1 VVSTKLPS
9 VVSQLSIIKIGLLL
23 QPQKKQIQMRK
34 SYLALLLITSLFTIA
49 TFAQDMEIKDVA
61 TAAEVE
67 LKAHEDSTKHW
78 DIGGSLA
85 LNLGQTYLKSWAS
98 GGQNAISIAFTG
110 LARANYRKGKA
121 AWDNNLVLGLGG
133 IALFPQ
139 EKYKDNLNKFPF
151 RKNIDNLQLTSIGSY
166 QIDKKGKWFA
176 SGLLD
181 FRSQLLAGHGEYAHA
196 DTVLNSD
203 GSIDEID
210 LNPNRINKRTTVSQ
224 FAAPAYLTLSAGITY
239 KPVSWVQFY
248 VSPAA
253 GKLTFVN
260 PAANVFDAKTGG
272 KGAMAYG
279 LETPTSIY
287 RAEFG
292 WYLRAN
298 LEKEVFKNV
307 IVKTQVELFGNY
319 LDNEHID
326 NIDLAVDAAEGT
338 VYYDPATRDQ
348 NTVGTD
354 ESGGT
359 IYTYDN
365 RTNVDVNWQT
375 WITLKINKYLQASLE
390 WQMLYD
396 YDISVPKYQ
405 NDGITTYS
413 SRGLQFRQGFSL
425 SVGYTF

>member
-1 VVSTKLPS
+1 MK
-9 VVSQLSIIKIGLLL
+9 KLLL
-23 QPQKKQIQMRK
+23 TCFL
-34 SYLALLLITSLFTIA
+34 SSSLFTVA
-49 TFAQDMEIKDVA
+49 TYAQDMEIKDVA
-61 TAAEVE
+61 TAAEAE
-67 LKAHEDSTKHW
+67 FKAHKDSTKNW

-139 EKYKDNLNKFPF
+139 ERYSDNLNRFPF
-151 RKNIDNLQLTSIGSY
+151 RKNIDNLQLTSVGSY

-176 SGLLD
+176 SGLVD

-196 DTVLNSD
+196 DTVLNTD
-203 GSIDEID
+203 GSIDEIN

-224 FAAPAYLTLSAGITY
+224 FAAPAFLTLSAGITY
-239 KPVSWVQFY
+239 KPVDWVQFY
-248 VSPAA
+248 LSPAA
-253 GKLTFVN
+253 GKFTFVN

-279 LETPTSIY
+279 LETPTSVY

-319 LDNEHID
+319 LDDEHKD
-326 NIDLAVDAAEGT
+326 NIDLTVDDVDGT

-348 NTVGTD
+348 NTARLD
-354 ESGGT
+354 ESGAI

-365 RTNVDVNWQT
+365 RSNVDVNWQT

-396 YDISVPKYQ
+396 YDISVPKYR
-405 NDGITTYS
+405 NDGIETYA
-413 SRGLQFRQGFSL
+413 SRGIQFRQGFSL
-425 SVGYTF
+425 GLGYSF